1 MYMEFVIKDAGVW
14 TRALAQLLEER
25 SPSKLAQIQVK
36 IQGPYW
42 AEAVETQAS
51 RKMVLVAAG
60 IGITPY
66 LSVLHRIAHQA
77 GEVANQKRFSDLRKF
92 ICSDDSGG
100 WNVGE
105 LSGKMTEIPSTLN
118 RAVRGELSID
128 ETPEAFDGSRR
139 SFSRVAERCF
149 TRQHATVIWVVRELP
164 LAEQIVTYVVAM
176 AAYCSHHHFQVPF
189 VVKLYFT
196 SGGSLDLSQMLTNA
210 LAAVEFNLLSA
221 AAGGDALQVHFGR
234 PDFEAELLQAGNA
247 DTFYC
252 GPPRFGEIVATAC
265 AKHLVPLHPES
276 FANGAYGN
284 IWPRG
289 LFGSKKKNT
298 TPKSGAEGEQT
309 DHTSKGFA
317 QEGACL
323 SFRGGRCIGCFGE
336 EADARRGG
344 PVACER

>member
-66 LSVLHRIAHQA
+66 LSVLHRITHQA

-196 SGGSLDLSQMLTNA
+196 SGGNLSPSQMLTNA